1 MKKRKE
7 RKDKNIVKGY
17 LDKIKNNIIKLKN
30 TNNYVIN
37 HSLSINWLFVAEALL
52 CLEKTCPIH
61 FQNKLKALSIRIEY
75 PNKFDIHNIYIY
87 FLVY

>member
-37 HSLSINWLFVAEALL
+37 HSLSIN
-52 CLEKTCPIH
+52 
-61 FQNKLKALSIRIEY
+61 
-75 PNKFDIHNIYIY
+75 
-87 FLVY
+87 

>member
-52 CLEKTCPIH
+52 CLEKNMSYT
-61 FQNKLKALSIRIEY
+61 FSKQTKSSIYSNRVSE
-75 PNKFDIHNIYIY
+75 
-87 FLVY
+87 